1 MAGFAYLPDMVKPI
15 LIHPD
20 PRLRKVCDD
29 VADFGEGRVRL
40 ADQMLETMY
49 DAPGIGLA
57 APQIGVLDRML
68 VMDCANTSSGE
79 TPDPLCLINPKIV
92 DATEETREYE
102 EGCLSLPQVFAPVTR
117 PASVRVRYQDAEGV
131 DHERD
136 FEGLWAICVQHEID
150 HLDGKLFVDY
160 VSATK
165 RAMITQK
172 MKRLKRDIAKDP
184 DNYPYSTAARLRRAA
199 EQT

>member
-1 MAGFAYLPDMVKPI
+1 MNPMTTRPI

-20 PRLRKVCDD
+20 PRLKTVADPVAAVDDD
-29 VADFGEGRVRL
+29 VRRL
-40 ADQMLETMY
+40 ADDMLQTMY
-49 DAPGIGLA
+49 EAPGIGLA
-57 APQIGVLDRML
+57 APQVGVLTRML